1 VSDGDSVLVGVGV
14 LVPVI
19 LGLNIDGLGVS
30 EGLVEGVS
38 EMLGVPDPVGV
49 ADKETVAEGVSVN
62 ELDGVLE

>member
-1 VSDGDSVLVGVGV
+1 M

-38 EMLGVPDPVGV
+38 EILGVPDPVGV
-49 ADKETVAEGVSVN
+49 ADNETVPEGVSVN
-62 ELDGVLE
+62 ELVGVLE